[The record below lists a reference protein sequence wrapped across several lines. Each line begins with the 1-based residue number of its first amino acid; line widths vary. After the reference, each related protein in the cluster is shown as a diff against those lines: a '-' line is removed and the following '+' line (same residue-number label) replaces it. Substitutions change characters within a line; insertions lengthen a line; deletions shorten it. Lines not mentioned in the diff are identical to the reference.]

1 MARAREIVA
10 LYPHPRSAL
19 IPLCHLAQEQDG
31 WLRPEA
37 MAEIAALVGVTP
49 AEVLGTAT
57 FYDMLHT
64 EEVGRYVVAV
74 CTNIACMLRGAYELL
89 EHAEETLGTR
99 TGSTTADGMFT
110 LEDAECLADCGRAPC
125 LQVNHRF
132 FGDVT
137 AARFET
143 LVDDLRAGRLDDE
156 VPHHG
161 TLVRIRRD
169 GGLRVDAGELRT
181 EREAAASA
189 MAGRAAAASSSSGEA
204 AKDGAADKDGATKDG
219 AGKKGGG

>member
-1 MARAREIVA
+1 MTQPHLPPEVMARAREIVA

-37 MAEIAALVGVTP
+37 MAEIAELVGITP

-64 EEVGRYVVAV
+64 EEVGSYVVTV
-74 CTNIACMLRGAYELL
+74 CTNIACMLRGAYEVLD
-89 EHAEETLGTR
+89 HAQDSLGTR
-99 TGSTTADGMFT
+99 VGATSADGMFT

-137 AARFET
+137 AESFDR
-143 LVDDLRAGRLDDE
+143 LVDDLRGGRLDDE

-169 GGLRVDAGELRT
+169 GGLRVDDEALRS
-181 EREAAASA
+181 ERTASAAAMAERAAASA
-189 MAGRAAAASSSSGEA
+189 GGSG
-204 AKDGAADKDGATKDG
+204 TP
-219 AGKKGGG
+219 GGG

>member
-1 MARAREIVA
+1 
-10 LYPHPRSAL
+10 
-19 IPLCHLAQEQDG
+19 
-31 WLRPEA
+31 
-37 MAEIAALVGVTP
+37 
-49 AEVLGTAT
+49 
-57 FYDMLHT
+57 
-64 EEVGRYVVAV
+64 
-74 CTNIACMLRGAYELL
+74 MLRGAYELL

-143 LVDDLRAGRLDDE
+143 LVDDL
-156 VPHHG
+156 PHHG
-161 TLVRIRRD
+161 PLVRIRRD

-189 MAGRAAAASSSSGEA
+189 MAGRAAAASSSS
-204 AKDGAADKDGATKDG
+204 
-219 AGKKGGG
+219 

>member
-1 MARAREIVA
+1 
-10 LYPHPRSAL
+10 
-19 IPLCHLAQEQDG
+19 
-31 WLRPEA
+31 
-37 MAEIAALVGVTP
+37 VGVTP

-89 EHAEETLGTR
+89 DHAEKTLDIR
-99 TGSTTADGMFT
+99 TGSTTADKMFT

-137 AARFET
+137 AEDFES
-143 LVDDLRAGRLDDE
+143 LVGDLRAGRLDE
-156 VPHHG
+156 TVPHHG
-161 TLVRIRRD
+161 TLVRVHRD
-169 GGLRVDAGELRT
+169 GGLRVEDGALRA
-181 EREAAASA
+181 ERAATTAA
-189 MAGRAAAASSSSGEA
+189 MAERAAAAAGSGGGKA
-204 AKDGAADKDGATKDG
+204 GSGG
-219 AGKKGGG
+219 AGGGSKSGGSGGGGKAAG

>member
-1 MARAREIVA
+1 MSHLSPEARARAREIVA

-19 IPLCHLAQEQDG
+19 IPLCHLAQEHDG

-37 MAEIAALVGVTP
+37 MAEIAELVGVTP

-64 EEVGRYVVAV
+64 EEIGRYLITV
-74 CTNIACMLRGAYELL
+74 CTNIACMLRGAYELV
-89 EHAEETLGTR
+89 EHAEETLGAR
-99 TGSTTADGMFT
+99 VGATTADQMFT

-137 AARFET
+137 PEAFDR
-143 LVDDLRAGRLDDE
+143 LIDDLRAGRLDEE
-156 VPHHG
+156 VPPHG
-161 TLVRIRRD
+161 TLCRVRRQ
-169 GGLRVDAGELRT
+169 GGLRVEEETLRAERAGT
-181 EREAAASA
+181 AAA
-189 MAGRAAAASSSSGEA
+189 MAERAAARE
-204 AKDGAADKDGATKDG
+204 
-219 AGKKGGG
+219 GGGGR